1 MTEKDSISYKIY
13 DKSSIMVYCDRDRFQ
28 KDMKL
33 LNGIWNNNGFL
44 ISKNKEKDL
53 IKFINSLKLKQVAN
67 NFKSR
72 KDQNKYHREVSES
85 ESVSSDSESE
95 KGDSD
100 LDSDSNSIN
109 ESSDDEVETKDE
121 KGKQKNLNTSVNMI
135 RKESKESKKEDKKE
149 KENKKEPKKD
159 SPKVNKYLK
168 DDPLLYYK
176 SFKVKPTEFKK
187 MNNYVSESESDDNFS
202 SSSESSSSEDSFPE
216 PRTPKKRKKYY
227 SGKNEEYNDLYK
239 EVKSLQRKIY
249 KMEIE
254 NKKLKSNKS

>member
-13 DKSSIMVYCDRDRFQ
+13 DKSSIMVYCDKDRFQ

-72 KDQNKYHREVSES
+72 KEQNKYHREVSES
-85 ESVSSDSESE
+85 ESVSSDSDSE
-95 KGDSD
+95 KDDSG

-109 ESSDDEVETKDE
+109 ESSDEDDEDD
-121 KGKQKNLNTSVNMI
+121 KGKNQNQNMI
-135 RKESKESKKEDKKE
+135 RKGSKDSKKE
-149 KENKKEPKKD
+149 KEKEIKKD
-159 SPKVNKYLK
+159 SQKVNKYLK

-176 SFKVKPTEFKK
+176 SFKVKPVEFKK
-187 MNNYVSESESDDNFS
+187 MNNYVSESESEDNFS

-227 SGKNEEYNDLYK
+227 SGKKEEYNDLYK
-239 EVKSLQRKIY
+239 EVQNLQRKIY
-249 KMEIE
+249 KIEIE